1 MCGSG
6 IPSDYSP
13 PSLLSLL
20 LGTRRMLT
28 IVENVWTPGF
38 TSFMLNTYLI
48 VLDSSLNSL
57 RLFLKYQWDVLS
69 IVNFNMIDLM
79 QFP

>member
-6 IPSDYSP
+6 IPSDRSP

>member
-1 MCGSG
+1 MHHA
-6 IPSDYSP
+6 
-13 PSLLSLL
+13 
-20 LGTRRMLT
+20 LT
-28 IVENVWTPGF
+28 TVENVWTPGF

-48 VLDSSLNSL
+48 ALDSSLNSL

-69 IVNFNMIDLM
+69 FVDFNMIDLM